1 MILLFLI
8 FRLFQHKRDMI
19 NIFLKYTVELDFYNK
34 EYKNMFIKIFL
45 IIVIV
50 ILILTVINNY

>member
-34 EYKNMFIKIFL
+34 EYKNM
-45 IIVIV
+45 
-50 ILILTVINNY
+50 